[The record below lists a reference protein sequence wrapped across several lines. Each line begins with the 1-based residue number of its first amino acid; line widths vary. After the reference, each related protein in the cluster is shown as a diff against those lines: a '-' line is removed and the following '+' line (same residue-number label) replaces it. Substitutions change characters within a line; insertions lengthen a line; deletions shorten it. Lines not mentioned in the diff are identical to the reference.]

1 MAKNICYR
9 DKDGEG
15 GFRVDEIADAVS
27 LHLNLLGTG
36 KGDTNLND
44 VREMI
49 VENTDRVHVS
59 PVLDAEFQ
67 KLLGVNPG
75 LASDLRR
82 KLLHQKILAKVV
94 HQVFDMVKS
103 KLNVIDGQYKGQ
115 TETIFV
121 DLKPILDT
129 RNYYAEKIR
138 AAFERDRFNLENRIK
153 PVLEQVVEPRFDDL
167 SLSQAKLGA
176 ELKDQFARAEE
187 QRSGMEER
195 LLRQLLTAIEKNK
208 NG

>member
-9 DKDGEG
+9 GEG

-27 LHLNLLGTG
+27 LHLNFLGTG

-49 VENTDRVHVS
+49 VENIDRAHMS
-59 PVLDAEFQ
+59 QDLDDEFQ

-94 HQVFDMVKS
+94 HQVFDKVKS
-103 KLNVIDGQYKGQ
+103 KINVIDGQYEQGQ
-115 TETIFV
+115 AETIFV
-121 DLKPILDT
+121 DMKPILDT
-129 RNYYAEKIR
+129 RNYYSEQIR

-176 ELKDQFARAEE
+176 ELKDQFARAED

-195 LLRQLLTAIEKNK
+195 LLKKLLTAIEKNK